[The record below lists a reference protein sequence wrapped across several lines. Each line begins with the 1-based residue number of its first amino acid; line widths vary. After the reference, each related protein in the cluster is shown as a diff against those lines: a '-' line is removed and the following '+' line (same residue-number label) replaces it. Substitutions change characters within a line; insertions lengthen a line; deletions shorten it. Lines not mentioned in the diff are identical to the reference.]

1 MGLSRLAKKCQACP
15 YVSTCDHKRMEALG
29 YLPLPEA
36 NVEVKVDLSATPT
49 AELVDQLSRA
59 VQIPKTRITWRSSM
73 TLEQT
78 LETVAKIQ
86 KAWDALALSISDAA
100 EAFAK
105 MWEEVFSSPDIWPGR
120 KSVPPKKYGMSLLK
134 KRPYQAF
141 PAYHYHPIAPRNRPY
156 QRRSY

>member
-86 KAWDALALSISDAA
+86 KAWGALALSISDAA

>member
-1 MGLSRLAKKCQACP
+1 
-15 YVSTCDHKRMEALG
+15 
-29 YLPLPEA
+29 
-36 NVEVKVDLSATPT
+36 
-49 AELVDQLSRA
+49 
-59 VQIPKTRITWRSSM
+59 M

-120 KSVPPKKYGMSLLK
+120 K

>member
-59 VQIPKTRITWRSSM
+59 VQIPKTRITWRSST

>member
-49 AELVDQLSRA
+49 AELVESSRTDS
-59 VQIPKTRITWRSSM
+59 KTRITWRSSM

>member
-1 MGLSRLAKKCQACP
+1 
-15 YVSTCDHKRMEALG
+15 
-29 YLPLPEA
+29 
-36 NVEVKVDLSATPT
+36 
-49 AELVDQLSRA
+49 
-59 VQIPKTRITWRSSM
+59 M

-120 KSVPPKKYGMSLLK
+120 KSVPLLK

>member
-1 MGLSRLAKKCQACP
+1 
-15 YVSTCDHKRMEALG
+15 
-29 YLPLPEA
+29 
-36 NVEVKVDLSATPT
+36 
-49 AELVDQLSRA
+49 
-59 VQIPKTRITWRSSM
+59 M

-120 KSVPPKKYGMSLLK
+120 NLSRRKSTACLCSKSVRTRRFRLIITTPLPLETGLTSGV
-134 KRPYQAF
+134 
-141 PAYHYHPIAPRNRPY
+141 PIENEAGY
-156 QRRSY
+156 F